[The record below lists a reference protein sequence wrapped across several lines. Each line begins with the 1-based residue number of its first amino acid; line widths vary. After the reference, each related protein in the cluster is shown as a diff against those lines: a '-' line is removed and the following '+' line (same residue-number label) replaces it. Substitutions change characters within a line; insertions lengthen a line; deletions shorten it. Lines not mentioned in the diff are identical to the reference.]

1 MPGAMAHL
9 GECRRGRCPPPP
21 RSSPHCTPAP
31 KSQPSPC
38 SGAQVLRSS
47 FPAAD
52 WPSPWASFSHDSNS
66 MCVITPPVHRPACLH
81 ISAAPRGG
89 IWPSCPLT
97 PQSGLLLAPPMDQA
111 TPNSSASD
119 GLRGP
124 SPFQAASLW
133 CLWRPLLVVPRHCTV
148 LSTT

>member
-1 MPGAMAHL
+1 MPGAVAHL

-38 SGAQVLRSS
+38 SGAQVEFPSCRLAQPLGFFLTRQQFYVRHHSTCPPPCLSS
-47 FPAAD
+47 YFCS
-52 WPSPWASFSHDSNS
+52 PSWWD
-66 MCVITPPVHRPACLH
+66 L
-81 ISAAPRGG
+81 
-89 IWPSCPLT
+89 WPSCPLT

-133 CLWRPLLVVPRHCTV
+133 CLSRPLLVVPRHCTV

>member
-9 GECRRGRCPPPP
+9 GECRRGRCPPLP
-21 RSSPHCTPAP
+21 RTSPHCTPAP
-31 KSQPSPC
+31 
-38 SGAQVLRSS
+38 RSS

-89 IWPSCPLT
+89 ISGPPVPSPHSLGCSWLRLWTRPSQT
-97 PQSGLLLAPPMDQA
+97 LLPV
-111 TPNSSASD
+111 TAS
-119 GLRGP
+119 RGP